1 LEKNELAH
9 LFSSDPDRYYKVSLF
24 DRVGFKRQKC
34 NSCGKF
40 FWSLVDRSLCPDHE
54 KYSFIGKP
62 PTEKRL
68 DYVSAWNDTREYFQS
83 AGHSIINRY
92 PVVCRWRDD
101 LYFTVASI
109 VDFQR
114 TIGNKVIFEI
124 PSNPVLVPQ
133 MCLRFNDIE
142 NVGLSG
148 RHYTSFCM
156 IGQTCNADISGG
168 YWKDRCID
176 LDYDLLTST
185 LGIKPQEITFVE
197 DVWMGAG
204 AFGYSLEYFVCGLE
218 LGNAVFTEFEG
229 NESNYRRMANRIID
243 MGAGLER
250 LSWITM
256 GTPTSYECS
265 FGPVIEKLID
275 TTGTHGNSD
284 ILSKYFGAA
293 STKLDDTRGDIKALK
308 SLLAKELRISYD
320 DLIKIIA
327 PYEAIY
333 TIADHSRTLLFSISD
348 GALPSNVGG
357 GYNLRV
363 ILRRALSILERLRW
377 NINLEDITDMH
388 IDYLKQMYPELEEH
402 REDVR
407 TILHIESGRYVGSKE
422 RMNAIAT
429 SIKSTRKKLT
439 VNDLIRMYESDG
451 ITPDFLMEVGAIES
465 IPSSFYTNLAELHV
479 SQTSSQNQKTIN
491 GLDDILPTRLLYY
504 QDASIREFTS
514 EVIRVVDNK
523 YVILDQTAF
532 YPRGGGQEP
541 DSGEIKG
548 INVID
553 VIKQADVVVHKMQNA
568 VNFAEGEIVHPRV
581 NNRRRNLITTH
592 HTSTHVLNT
601 SARMN
606 LGSWV
611 WQNSAF
617 KDEKYARLDITH
629 HSALNREEVEKIEKT
644 ANNVIRQNLPIII
657 KTYDRGD
664 AEQKYTFRIYQGGA
678 APTNNIRIVNIDGW
692 DIEACG
698 GTHVRRT
705 GELGLIK
712 IMKAERIQDGVVR
725 LEFVAGEAAIDY
737 IQKQENQL
745 NAIALS
751 LHSSKENAVESSQ
764 RSIDDAEAARRK
776 TKALLRKAA
785 PYIAESVSVNAKQLP
800 LDGIKFYTVYD
811 NELDDEYHIAIGE
824 KSIENDPSLIYI
836 ALISKAHGMR
846 MIVFVGERARK
857 KIKAGIIAKMVCSQL
872 GGSGGGDEKFG
883 QGGGRL
889 ENDGN
894 NNLIKEK
901 IRKALLSAEELIIK
915 SIGG

>member
-62 PTEKRL
+62 PTDKRL

>member
-1 LEKNELAH
+1 
-9 LFSSDPDRYYKVSLF
+9 
-24 DRVGFKRQKC
+24 
-34 NSCGKF
+34 
-40 FWSLVDRSLCPDHE
+40 
-54 KYSFIGKP
+54 
-62 PTEKRL
+62 
-68 DYVSAWNDTREYFQS
+68 
-83 AGHSIINRY
+83 
-92 PVVCRWRDD
+92 
-101 LYFTVASI
+101 
-109 VDFQR
+109 
-114 TIGNKVIFEI
+114 
-124 PSNPVLVPQ
+124 
-133 MCLRFNDIE
+133 
-142 NVGLSG
+142 
-148 RHYTSFCM
+148 
-156 IGQTCNADISGG
+156 
-168 YWKDRCID
+168 
-176 LDYDLLTST
+176 
-185 LGIKPQEITFVE
+185 
-197 DVWMGAG
+197 
-204 AFGYSLEYFVCGLE
+204 
-218 LGNAVFTEFEG
+218 
-229 NESNYRRMANRIID
+229 
-243 MGAGLER
+243 
-250 LSWITM
+250 
-256 GTPTSYECS
+256 
-265 FGPVIEKLID
+265 
-275 TTGTHGNSD
+275 
-284 ILSKYFGAA
+284 
-293 STKLDDTRGDIKALK
+293 
-308 SLLAKELRISYD
+308 
-320 DLIKIIA
+320 
-327 PYEAIY
+327 
-333 TIADHSRTLLFSISD
+333 
-348 GALPSNVGG
+348 VGG

-377 NINLEDITDMH
+377 NIKLEDIADMH

-429 SIKSTRKKLT
+429 SIKSAKKKLA

-465 IPSSFYTNLAELHV
+465 IPSSFYTNLAELHI

-491 GLDDILPTRLLYY
+491 LSLDDILPTRLLYY
-504 QDASIREFTS
+504 QDVSIREFTS

-541 DSGEIKG
+541 DSGEING

-568 VNFAEGEIVHPRV
+568 ANFVEGEIVHSRV

-592 HTSTHVLNT
+592 HTSTHILNT

-644 ANNVIRQNLPIII
+644 ANNVIRQNLPILI
-657 KTYDRGD
+657 KTYDRSD

-751 LHSSKENAVESSQ
+751 LHSSKDNVVESSQ

-800 LDGIKFYTVYD
+800 LDGIKFYTVWD

-824 KSIENDPSLIYI
+824 KSIEDDPSLIYI

-846 MIVFVGERARK
+846 MIVFVGKRARK

-889 ENDGN
+889 ENDDN
-894 NNLIKEK
+894 IKEK
-901 IRKALLSAEELIIK
+901 IRKALLSTEELIIK
-915 SIGG
+915 GTGE